1 MSWSNIQHPDITR
14 AERDGLP
21 DQPTRRCPCCG
32 QECNDYFK
40 QSGDIIGCD
49 MCVDIVDAYED

>member
-1 MSWSNIQHPDITR
+1 MSWSNIQHPDITHT
-14 AERDGLP
+14 ERNGRP
-21 DQPTRRCPCCG
+21 EQPARHCPCCG